1 MQNKVME
8 IVKAICNMKSTD
20 CRSFNKQDLAR
31 ELMDLANVPK
41 DADIQEIPLD
51 WNNQVVILFL
61 LPDDKNYYSLFSGI
75 GNDGKFYFELSITGT
90 LLDNG
95 YFDFLEEHGQKDQVL
110 PIDYF
115 VKNQETMTLKKIL
128 KLGLINDN
136 TEIWIRHP
144 NMHVLA
150 HGNWNQDDI
159 LLYLYNEL
167 ESFVWQDDNNFYV
180 DLKFGNMT
188 RPQEIAKKLNEG
200 GEWIPELCEE
210 LCCLADMLDEYKEAD
225 EETFEDIL
233 YKAAEKLGVEI

>member
-1 MQNKVME
+1 MQNRVME
-8 IVKAICNMKSTD
+8 LVKTICNMESTD

-95 YFDFLEEHGQKDQVL
+95 YFEFLEEHGQKDQVL

-144 NMHVLA
+144 DMRVLA
-150 HGNWNQDDI
+150 HGNWYQDNI
-159 LLYLYNEL
+159 LLYLHNEL

-180 DLKFGNMT
+180 DLKFGSMT
-188 RPQEIAKKLNEG
+188 LKQAQEIVKNKGFAWIVTKVVEGERFNLIYCKWNQQKHIMYYSNDSKKV
-200 GEWIPELCEE
+200 I
-210 LCCLADMLDEYKEAD
+210 K
-225 EETFEDIL
+225 I
-233 YKAAEKLGVEI
+233 V